1 MDQTDIAAL
10 TKGIAPVLR
19 GAIATAVQPLV
30 HRLIA
35 LESREPPQ
43 GEQGLAG
50 VDGQDGANGAP
61 GEPGEAGQPGVD
73 GKDGLNGAD
82 AYPGRAY
89 GLYDPAGEYKA
100 LDVVSFNGS
109 EWRARQDDPGDLP
122 GEGWM
127 LSAQRGKRG
136 DRGERG
142 ERGAIGKDGK
152 DGAQPVAVKFEPETM
167 QFVMVLDSGEV
178 LEADFEP
185 VLKAFME
192 MNNG

>member
-1 MDQTDIAAL
+1 
-10 TKGIAPVLR
+10 
-19 GAIATAVQPLV
+19 
-30 HRLIA
+30 
-35 LESREPPQ
+35 
-43 GEQGLAG
+43 
-50 VDGQDGANGAP
+50 
-61 GEPGEAGQPGVD
+61 
-73 GKDGLNGAD
+73 
-82 AYPGRAY
+82 
-89 GLYDPAGEYKA
+89 
-100 LDVVSFNGS
+100 
-109 EWRARQDDPGDLP
+109 
-122 GEGWM
+122 M